1 MASIIDVAK
10 KAGVG
15 KSTVSRYLNGS
26 GYVSKANAEKIGE
39 AIKELNYEPNSLGR
53 MLKLNKSYT
62 LALCVPMLSHP
73 FFSKFAEALEKALYE
88 AGGEDLSKLVILS
101 EREGQLEQLV
111 SRKQIDG
118 LIIVTHRPLEESTLS
133 IPMVTIDRVVGKV
146 PCTTSDNYEASAK
159 ALEYLYGK
167 GYRRIGFIG
176 GCPKVPS
183 EVTRRHDAY
192 LDFVASHSLED
203 LSWYQDFMHG
213 EECRRADEYL
223 SSHPDLDAV
232 LATSDSFAFALY
244 RCSLLREKPLPIIA
258 YDGCMDD
265 WIQTP
270 RFTSLVQDIDQ
281 MASKALETI
290 LALLGGEKR
299 TGKSVVPTLFRKG
312 DTA

>member
-1 MASIIDVAK
+1 MPNQTAVIIERLGK
-10 KAGVG
+10 YRTTLLAGF
-15 KSTVSRYLNGS
+15 
-26 GYVSKANAEKIGE
+26 
-39 AIKELNYEPNSLGR
+39 
-53 MLKLNKSYT
+53 
-62 LALCVPMLSHP
+62 H
-73 FFSKFAEALEKALYE
+73 
-88 AGGEDLSKLVILS
+88 VI
-101 EREGQLEQLV
+101 
-111 SRKQIDG
+111 
-118 LIIVTHRPLEESTLS
+118 
-133 IPMVTIDRVVGKV
+133 IPVIDRKAYVRSLKEEVLDV
-146 PCTTSDNYEASAK
+146 PAQTCITSDNYEASAK

-167 GYRRIGFIG
+167 GCRRIGFIG

-223 SSHPDLDAV
+223 LSHPDIDAV
-232 LATSDSFAFALY
+232 LATSDSFAFALH
-244 RCSLLREKPLPIIA
+244 RCSLLREKPLAIIA